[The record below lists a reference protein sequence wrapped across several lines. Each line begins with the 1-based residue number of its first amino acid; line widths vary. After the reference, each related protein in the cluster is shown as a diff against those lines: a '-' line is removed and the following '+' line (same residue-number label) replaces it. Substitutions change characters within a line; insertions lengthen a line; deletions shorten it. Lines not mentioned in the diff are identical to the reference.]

1 MRISDWSSDV
11 CSADLIA
18 PLRQFAKLTLLQALP
33 DETTILN
40 FRRLLERD
48 GLAADLFTTIN
59 AHLRAHGLLLR
70 QGTMVDSTIIQ
81 APSSTKNRA
90 NARDPQMHQTKN
102 GNRPEKRSEGKEM
115 GSTIRSRR
123 S

>member
-11 CSADLIA
+11 CSSDL
-18 PLRQFAKLTLLQALP
+18 LTLLQALP

-59 AHLRAHGLLLR
+59 AHLSAHGLLLR
-70 QGTMVDSTIIQ
+70 QGTMVDATIIH
-81 APSSTKNRA
+81 APSSTKNRE
-90 NARDPQMHQTKN
+90 NARDPQMHQTKK
-102 GNRPEKRSEGKEM
+102 GNRK
-115 GSTIRSRR
+115 STRLNS
-123 S
+123 SH